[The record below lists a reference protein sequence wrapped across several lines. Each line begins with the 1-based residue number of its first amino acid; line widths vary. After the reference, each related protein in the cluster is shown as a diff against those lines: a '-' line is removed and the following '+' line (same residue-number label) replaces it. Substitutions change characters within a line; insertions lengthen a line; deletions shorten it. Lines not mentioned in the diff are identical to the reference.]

1 MTYVGQALGSAC
13 GTYNSAQMRHQPT
26 LEEATEA
33 LRKAYKD
40 IELTWGD
47 AEVASDPEVKAHRA
61 SLLMEAGG
69 KLTSAIYDYQRAA
82 FDAAKP
88 KR

>member
-1 MTYVGQALGSAC
+1 MTYIGVGQAVA
-13 GTYNSAQMRHQPT
+13 NSYGEMKARHQPT
-26 LEEATEA
+26 LDEATEA

-40 IELTWGD
+40 VELTWGD
-47 AEVASDPEVKAHRA
+47 AEVAKDPEVKAYRA